1 MRAHGK
7 KLFARGFW
15 KTPLIYLMII
25 VVAVVVIFP
34 IFWMLISSLKFT
46 KELFVKPPTWIPKVP
61 TLSNYQSILKNPL
74 FLRYLLNSVIVA
86 LLTTGVSIVIAALAG
101 YGWGKMRFA
110 GRNATALF
118 VLISQMLPVVAVV
131 IPLFQI
137 LKKLLLLN
145 TYPGLMLTYLVYTI
159 PLSSWL
165 LKGFFQE
172 IPEEIIEAA
181 KVDGCSHLRIFVRIA
196 LPLVRPAIAAT
207 AIYCFIMS
215 WQEFFFALSFMFDD
229 EMKPLTVGILGFMG
243 QYKVSWNE
251 LMAGSFISVLP
262 TAIAF
267 FFVQKH
273 FVEGLTKGAI
283 K

>member
-1 MRAHGK
+1 MS
-7 KLFARGFW
+7 
-15 KTPLIYLMII
+15 KTRRRRSIKGSLLTFVTYIVLIVIAII
-25 VVAVVVIFP
+25 VIFP
-34 IFWMLISSLKFT
+34 IYWMLISSLKIT
-46 KELFVKPPTWIPKVP
+46 KELFVKPPTWFPQLL
-61 TLSNYQSILKNPL
+61 TLSNYAAIFNNPL

-86 LLTTGVSIVIAALAG
+86 FMTTGVSIIIAAFAG
-101 YGWGKMRFA
+101 YGWGKIKFP
-110 GRNATALF
+110 GRNATSLF
-118 VLISQMLPVVAVV
+118 VLVSQMLPVVALV

-137 LKKLLLLN
+137 LRKLLLIN
-145 TYPGLMLTYLVYTI
+145 TYPGLTLTYLVYTI

-172 IPEEIIEAA
+172 LPDEIIDAA
-181 KVDGCSHLRIFVRIA
+181 KVDGCSHFMTFIRIA

-251 LMAGSFISVLP
+251 LMAGSFVSVLP

-267 FFVQKH
+267 FFVQRH

>member
-1 MRAHGK
+1 MRGPGRNLAAK
-7 KLFARGFW
+7 GFW
-15 KTPLIYLMII
+15 QTPLTYIALILVAII
-25 VVAVVVIFP
+25 VLFP
-34 IFWMLISSLKFT
+34 IYWMLISSLKFT
-46 KELFVKPPTWIPKVP
+46 PELFVKPPTWVPRKP
-61 TLSNYQSILKNPL
+61 TLSNFNAIFKNPL

-86 LLTTGVSIVIAALAG
+86 LMTTAVSIVIAALAG
-101 YGWGKMRFA
+101 YGWGKMKFP
-110 GRNATALF
+110 GREATLIF
-118 VLISQMLPVVAVV
+118 VLVSQLLPVVALV

-137 LKKLLLLN
+137 LKRLLILN
-145 TYPGLMLTYLVYTI
+145 TYPGLTVAYLVYTI

-172 IPEEIIEAA
+172 LPEEILDSA
-181 KVDGCSHLRIFVRIA
+181 KVDGCSHFLAFFRIA

-229 EMKPLTVGILGFMG
+229 EMKTLTVGILGFMG

-251 LMAGSFISVLP
+251 LMAGSFVSVLP

-267 FFVQKH
+267 LFVQKH
-273 FVEGLTKGAI
+273 FVAGLTKGAI

>member
-1 MRAHGK
+1 MKGYGK
-7 KLFARGFW
+7 TLVARGFW

-46 KELFVKPPTWIPKVP
+46 KELFVKPPTWIPKTP
-61 TLSNYQSILKNPL
+61 TLSNYRAILQNPL

-86 LLTTGVSIVIAALAG
+86 ILTTGVSIIIAALAG

-118 VLISQMLPVVAVV
+118 VLVSQMLAVVAVV

-137 LKKLLLLN
+137 LRKLLLLN

-181 KVDGCSHLRIFVRIA
+181 KVDGCSHLLTFIRIA
-196 LPLVRPAIAAT
+196 LPLVRPAVAAT

-215 WQEFFFALSFMFDD
+215 WQEFFFALSFMYDD
-229 EMKPLTVGILGFMG
+229 EMKTLTVGILGFMG